1 MASQNRR
8 TILAALK
15 TILEE
20 LAPTYI
26 TTVVRT
32 YTEIDITNY
41 LTADL
46 PLIEIQE
53 PEESAETEMTNRRS
67 IQNLEVNL
75 RVWFVD
81 WAEDPDAT
89 IYETLMKQIR
99 DKVGSKFALCVDSV
113 PSAIANWVG
122 RVSKVEGEMP
132 VWHFTMDLILR
143 YYLNQQAT

>member
-67 IQNLEVNL
+67 IQNLEATL

-99 DKVGSKFALCVDSV
+99 DKIGAQFKLDN
-113 PSAIANWVG
+113 SAIADWVG
-122 RVSKVEGEMP
+122 AIPKLCGEMP
-132 VWHFTMDLILR
+132 VWNFSMGLLLR

>member
-1 MASQNRR
+1 MATQNRR
-8 TILAALK
+8 TVLATLK
-15 TILEE
+15 TGLEE
-20 LAPTYI
+20 LKPTYVAL
-26 TTVVRT
+26 VVRT
-32 YTEIDITNY
+32 YKEIDITNY
-41 LTADL
+41 ITTDL

-53 PEESAETEMTNRRS
+53 PPEEAETEMTSRRS
-67 IQNLEVNL
+67 IQNLEVTL
-75 RVWFVD
+75 RVWFLD

-99 DKVGSKFALCVDSV
+99 DKVGSKFSLCVGSV

-132 VWHFTMDLILR
+132 VWNFTMDLILR